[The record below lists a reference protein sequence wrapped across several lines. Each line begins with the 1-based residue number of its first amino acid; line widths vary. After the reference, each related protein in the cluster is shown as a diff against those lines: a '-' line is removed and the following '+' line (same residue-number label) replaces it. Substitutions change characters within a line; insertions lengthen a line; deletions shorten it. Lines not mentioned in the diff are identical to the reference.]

1 MSTDPN
7 VRTPDPKPQGSSKPP
22 ETVPVPDLKRM
33 SVNAPSKDK
42 QRPDDWE

>member
-22 ETVPVPDLKRM
+22 DFRFRTL
-33 SVNAPSKDK
+33 SV
-42 QRPDDWE
+42 